1 MGACPELKLLAEART
16 RHKPQALRPIVSP
29 VQSIVPVA
37 IAGICETRIVSV
49 NNSLLHQRIQSSDSK
64 KFWTCFLKRSLSY
77 VLNNVMA
84 SRNGLPPNM
93 RSYNTWRPLK
103 ELQDTSQARWNSLA
117 RSRALVVS
125 LARYRFNS
133 DASGAILDRITEP
146 KFIKSRLG
154 VPILTRV
161 LATGIDAKMAEGN
174 E

>member
-1 MGACPELKLLAEART
+1 
-16 RHKPQALRPIVSP
+16 
-29 VQSIVPVA
+29 
-37 IAGICETRIVSV
+37 
-49 NNSLLHQRIQSSDSK
+49 
-64 KFWTCFLKRSLSY
+64 
-77 VLNNVMA
+77 
-84 SRNGLPPNM
+84 M

-125 LARYRFNS
+125 LARYWFNS

-146 KFIKSRLG
+146 KLVKSRLG

-161 LATGIDAKMAEGN
+161 QATGIDAKMAEGN

>member
-1 MGACPELKLLAEART
+1 MLGACPELKLLAEART
-16 RHKPQALRPIVSP
+16 LRKPQGLRPIVSP

-37 IAGICETRIVSV
+37 IAGICETGIVSV

-117 RSRALVVS
+117 GPVRSYCRWPSIGSTPTPAAPS
-125 LARYRFNS
+125 LTQSLNRSSSSPSSACPAAPS
-133 DASGAILDRITEP
+133 
-146 KFIKSRLG
+146 
-154 VPILTRV
+154 
-161 LATGIDAKMAEGN
+161 
-174 E
+174 